1 MTFYSAVVSLIIG
14 CLIGMVYGLSFLAM
28 KARPLYQG
36 TSKLSMWQVTIPS
49 VVRIALFAYILFY
62 ILHIL
67 FLDSILVL
75 VPFLLTFWLTVLTHK
90 NYYD

>member
-1 MTFYSAVVSLIIG
+1 MTFYSAVISLIIG
-14 CLIGMVYGLSFLAM
+14 CLIGIVYGLSFLVM

-36 TSKLSMWQVTIPS
+36 TSQSMWQATIPS
-49 VVRIALFAYILFY
+49 MVRIALFAFILFY
-62 ILHIL
+62 ILHIP

-75 VPFLLTFWLTVLTHK
+75 VPFLLTFWLTVLTSK

>member
-1 MTFYSAVVSLIIG
+1 MYSAVISLTIG
-14 CLIGMVYGLSFLAM
+14 FLIGIAYGLSFLAM

-36 TSKLSMWQVTIPS
+36 TSQSIWQATFPS
-49 VVRIALFAYILFY
+49 IVRIAFFAFILFY
-62 ILHIL
+62 VLHIQ

-75 VPFLLTFWLTVLTHK
+75 VPFLLTFWLIVLTHK